1 MRSVVGPLLLALLMF
16 NMAGCALPARSRDR
30 AESLGFPVDRSP
42 RSARITSDS
51 STDEGLSFKAPAR
64 TRDDVREDSAEERG
78 DRPAKS
84 REIARNSANSDADS
98 TQFQSGHSS
107 DNPQEA
113 IGADSS
119 HDERMNP
126 WDSEQNKKTFG
137 EKAELDTVS
146 SDESL
151 ADRSSLDEGV
161 LQVGN
166 RSRGDANRGQ
176 IQQQKFDAE
185 QSDVETQ
192 GGTAESSRGNSL
204 PNDPTKTGSRSN
216 KSTVASSSQK
226 TGTPKT
232 GTPKAGNVV
241 SHASDRPVTS
251 PNVHSGKKSTPTV
264 RQTSQTESQ
273 GTNPILGS
281 SPNPSVVPWQ
291 NELEQLIARVET
303 ELGQSKSDSAGT
315 DQDYDLKKQVHL
327 RLLYLMAQRQEEAI
341 SAIPDVPSS
350 QQEYWQQM
358 VWAMSNS
365 LDTTQFPDPDQRAIH
380 TVGPLAA
387 ALRQVREQAGL
398 SIKNMAFCRKISYF
412 GNYER
417 FPRNDFTA
425 GHEVLLYTEIEN
437 FVSAPTGDG
446 EYRTSLKS
454 LIEIADSQGRTV
466 WTKGFPS
473 TEDFCRN
480 PRRDYFHN
488 YQFYIPED
496 LSTGAYTLKLTIVDE
511 LGKKKGTNSLNFVLK

>member
-1 MRSVVGPLLLALLMF
+1 MRSVVGPLLFALLMF

-64 TRDDVREDSAEERG
+64 TRDDVREDSADERG

-84 REIARNSANSDADS
+84 REIARNSANPDADS
-98 TQFQSGHSS
+98 TQFQPGHSS
-107 DNPQEA
+107 DNPHEA

-146 SDESL
+146 ADESL

-166 RSRGDANRGQ
+166 RSRGDANRWQ

-185 QSDVETQ
+185 QSDIGSR
-192 GGTAESSRGNSL
+192 GGTAESAGGNSS
-204 PNDPTKTGSRSN
+204 PGDPTKTGSRSN
-216 KSTVASSSQK
+216 KSTVASSSQ
-226 TGTPKT
+226 KT

-315 DQDYDLKKQVHL
+315 DQDDELKKQVHL
-327 RLLYLMAQRQEEAI
+327 RLLYLVAQRQEEAI